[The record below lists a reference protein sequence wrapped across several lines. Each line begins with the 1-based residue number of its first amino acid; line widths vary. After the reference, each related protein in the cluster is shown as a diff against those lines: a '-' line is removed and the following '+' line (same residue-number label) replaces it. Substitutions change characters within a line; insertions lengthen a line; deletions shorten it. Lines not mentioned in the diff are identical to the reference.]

1 MGMTSRTSAEQESRA
16 RETTVRSFLDSVA
29 AALPTAGFWTMPA
42 LVAVS
47 GGADSMALFEA
58 LRRLVPAGLERR
70 LIVAHAEHDLR
81 DSSAADREFVVD
93 MAGRS
98 GITAV
103 WRRLR
108 VRDDHGGEGEEGRAR
123 RLRYE
128 FLAETA
134 CDHGCRHVVVAH
146 TADDQAETI
155 LQRMLRGSGLA
166 GIGGMAAARELV
178 PGISLLRPML
188 SVRRPE
194 VRRFLEAIGS
204 PWRDDPTN
212 DDRRYARNF
221 LRHEVLAPCAAGPF
235 PAATESLA
243 RLGRQAA
250 VVAAAIRSAAE
261 HLLESHSSR
270 HADGSIVMRTRDLAG
285 LDRHLV
291 AEVFVALWRRER
303 WPLRDMTARHYAGLA
318 DLVRDAGSMSSTRE
332 EAMLPGG
339 VRATRSADGLL
350 VVTAGSPA
358 VRSQVDR
365 STRL

>member
-1 MGMTSRTSAEQESRA
+1 MGMNPPTTAEQTARA
-16 RETTVRSFLDSVA
+16 HATTERSFLGSVA
-29 AALPTAGFWTMPA
+29 AALPAVDFWTMPV

-58 LRRLVPAGLERR
+58 LRRIVPVGLERR

-81 DSSAADREFVVD
+81 DSAATDREFVVD
-93 MAGRS
+93 AVGRR
-98 GITAV
+98 GIRAI

-108 VRDDHGGEGEEGRAR
+108 VRDDHGGEGVEARAR

-128 FLAETA
+128 FFADTA

-166 GIGGMAAARELV
+166 GLGGMAAARELV
-178 PGISLLRPML
+178 PGVSLLRPL
-188 SVRRPE
+188 LGVRRAE
-194 VRRFLEAIGS
+194 TRCFLEAIGAA
-204 PWRDDPTN
+204 WRDDPTN

-221 LRHEVLAPCAAGPF
+221 LRHEVLANCAAGPF
-235 PAATESLA
+235 PAATESLT

-261 HLLESHSSR
+261 HLLER
-270 HADGSIVMRTRDLAG
+270 TAIRQADGSILLRTRDLQG

-291 AEVFVALWRRER
+291 AEVFVALWAREG
-303 WPLRDMTARHYAGLA
+303 WSLRDMTARHYAGLA
-318 DLVRDAGSMSSTRE
+318 NLVQDGGSPPVHRE
-332 EAMLPGG
+332 QTMLPAGIT
-339 VRATRSADGLL
+339 ATRSADGAL
-350 VVTAGSPA
+350 VITPGSPTS
-358 VRSQVDR
+358 RC
-365 STRL
+365 

>member
-1 MGMTSRTSAEQESRA
+1 MGMNPPTTAEQSALA
-16 RETTVRSFLDSVA
+16 REATERSFLDSVA
-29 AALPTAGFWTMPA
+29 AALPAADFWTMPV

-81 DSSAADREFVVD
+81 DSAAADRVFVVD
-93 MAGRS
+93 AAGRR
-98 GITAV
+98 GIRAV

-108 VRDDHGGEGEEGRAR
+108 VCDDRGGEGVEGRAR

-128 FLAETA
+128 FLAEAA

-155 LQRMLRGSGLA
+155 LQRMLRGSVLA
-166 GIGGMAAARELV
+166 GLGGMAAARELV
-178 PGISLLRPML
+178 PGVSLLRPL
-188 SVRRPE
+188 LGVRRAE
-194 VRRFLEAIGS
+194 VRRFLEAIGIA
-204 PWRDDPTN
+204 WRDDPTN
-212 DDRRYARNF
+212 DDPRYARNF
-221 LRHEVLAPCAAGPF
+221 LRHEVLASCAAGPF

-261 HLLESHSSR
+261 HLLERNASR
-270 HADGSIVMRTRDLAG
+270 QTDGSILMRTRDLQG

-291 AEVFVALWRRER
+291 AEVFVALWKREG

-318 DLVRDAGSMSSTRE
+318 DLVQDASSPPVPRE
-332 EAMLPGG
+332 QTMLPAGIT
-339 VRATRSADGLL
+339 ATRSADGAI
-350 VVTAGSPA
+350 VITAGSPTG
-358 VRSQVDR
+358 RR
-365 STRL
+365 